1 MAWLLDRDSPAYA
14 SNQFRALQQFFKWLA
29 GEDEVP
35 DPMAGLKPPHVPDK
49 PLPVF
54 ADSGLTRLERAC
66 AGRSFQQHRDAAIIA
81 CSPRPGSGCRSWRAS
96 ATTRTT
102 RGAATSPCGSGRSL
116 SAARAVR
123 PGRSRSG
130 YEAARS
136 LDRYPASRA
145 SRATSCYPGSNFT
158 GQLPCGASISL

>member
-66 AGRSFQQHRDAAIIA
+66 AGRSFQRRRDIA
-81 CSPRPGSGCRSWRAS
+81 LWQREITVRGKGGK
-96 ATTRTT
+96 TRTVKIGL
-102 RGAATSPCGSGRSL
+102 RGRAEPGPVPGKSSFTSDVLLPRLEFYRSI
-116 SAARAVR
+116 AVWR
-123 PGRSRSG
+123 
-130 YEAARS
+130 
-136 LDRYPASRA
+136 
-145 SRATSCYPGSNFT
+145 
-158 GQLPCGASISL
+158 